1 MIIYKILIW
10 KRINTSNLQYI
21 HQADF
26 VVKVLIHLRLN
37 LRQWDEE
44 KGMEARLKVSKQ
56 TNIP

>member
-10 KRINTSNLQYI
+10 KLINTSNLQYI